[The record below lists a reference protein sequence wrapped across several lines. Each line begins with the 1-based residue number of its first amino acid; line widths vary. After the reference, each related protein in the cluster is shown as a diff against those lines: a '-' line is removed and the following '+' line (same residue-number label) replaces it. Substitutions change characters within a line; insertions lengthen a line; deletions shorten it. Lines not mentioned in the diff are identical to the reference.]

1 MLRDRGNKTRSLPAQ
16 EKICLLLAKNPA
28 TFPRPC
34 DTLPKPPSK
43 VEKTRESQAIS
54 DVSTP
59 HPAPLDPDPAEPER
73 VAGTPAEAARLLANP
88 SAQQLGRFADAPI
101 DIAWPGWRAVI
112 RRTALEMLSD
122 RVSLVAAGCAF
133 YATLAL
139 FPAISMLVSVYGL
152 LSDPSTVLPQLA
164 VLQNLLPPAAFKLI
178 ADRVQDLISKPP
190 ATLGTSLL
198 FSTTI
203 TLWSSASGTKALIGA
218 LNLAYEEREQ
228 RSFLRFQLVAFT
240 MTLFVIVGSAV
251 GLGLLVALPAL
262 LEGVGYAF
270 HERAIIRA
278 ASFAL
283 LVFAVLLALSALYR
297 YAPCRAAPQWNWVTP
312 GSMLATFL
320 WVVASALFS
329 WYVATFA
336 TYDATYGPLGTVV
349 AIMMWFWVTAY
360 AVLLGAELNA
370 ELELQTVRDSTDG
383 PPRPLGRRGAYVAD
397 HVAENRR
404 R

>member
-1 MLRDRGNKTRSLPAQ
+1 M
-16 EKICLLLAKNPA
+16 
-28 TFPRPC
+28 
-34 DTLPKPPSK
+34 
-43 VEKTRESQAIS
+43 
-54 DVSTP
+54 
-59 HPAPLDPDPAEPER
+59 
-73 VAGTPAEAARLLANP
+73 
-88 SAQQLGRFADAPI
+88 

-112 RRTALEMLSD
+112 KRTALEMLSD

-178 ADRVQDLISKPP
+178 ADRIQDLISKPP
-190 ATLGTSLL
+190 GTLGASLL
-198 FSTTI
+198 FSTAV

-218 LNLAYEEREQ
+218 LNLAYEERE
-228 RSFLRFQLVAFT
+228 RRGFLQFQLVAFA
-240 MTLFVIVGSAV
+240 MTLFVIVGTAV
-251 GLGLLVALPAL
+251 GLGMLVALPAFL
-262 LEGVGYAF
+262 GGVGYAF
-270 HERAIIRA
+270 HERALIRI
-278 ASFAL
+278 ASFTL
-283 LVFAVLLALSALYR
+283 LVLAVLFALSALYR
-297 YAPCRAAPQWNWVTP
+297 YAPCRAAPRWTWVTP
-312 GSMLATFL
+312 GSILATVL
-320 WVVASALFS
+320 WIAASALFS

-397 HVAENRR
+397 HVAQDRR